1 MINLTKK
8 AVFKQLM
15 VNRRNLYHLFSR
27 FFQREVD
34 QPFYDSLKTIVF
46 PTDREENALTEFK
59 DALLRLNEYFE
70 YDAGESLEDLA
81 ADYAKTFLGA
91 GSAQGAAAFP
101 YESVYTSPKHVM
113 MQDAWNQVCEIYE
126 SKGLERNEESQ
137 ELLEDHIA
145 VELDFMAFLCD
156 ETSRFTETL
165 AGLEEQK
172 EFLNR
177 HLLNWVP
184 EFCLDIKAHA
194 DTEFYRMVGQLT
206 TGFLQLDSFIL
217 DQMINARK
225 ARTMCSKSFRMS
237 RSRMNEIL
245 KELQT
250 EYRIYA
256 PKHIPDRGMWETD
269 GLIRYQ
275 EIDTMEEIVTD
286 RQSDFSLKEVIYP
299 VSQTIFKFDENNCT
313 ETVTNDPKGIIIF
326 ARPCDINGLKR
337 LDNMFLANGGL
348 SDVYYKRMRDKVKL
362 FMMECEQSWDNCYC
376 VSMGTNRT
384 EYYSAAWKLHG
395 EEIQLEVK
403 DAELIDY
410 FEGEAESRYQPS
422 FIEEN
427 KKKVR
432 IPRIEDP
439 GKLREIFNL
448 EFWKESSEDC
458 ISCGGCNTVCPT
470 CSCFDTVD
478 YLNQENS
485 RKGERRRIWSSCMLP
500 DFSRTAGGN
509 IARKRPE
516 QMMRFKTMHKVYD
529 YNARFGGN
537 EHMCVGCGR
546 CIQRCPKDISFADT
560 INRLS
565 DEVDRLNTEGK

>member
-1 MINLTKK
+1 M
-8 AVFKQLM
+8 
-15 VNRRNLYHLFSR
+15 
-27 FFQREVD
+27 
-34 QPFYDSLKTIVF
+34 
-46 PTDREENALTEFK
+46 
-59 DALLRLNEYFE
+59 
-70 YDAGESLEDLA
+70 
-81 ADYAKTFLGA
+81 
-91 GSAQGAAAFP
+91 
-101 YESVYTSPKHVM
+101 
-113 MQDAWNQVCEIYE
+113 
-126 SKGLERNEESQ
+126 
-137 ELLEDHIA
+137 
-145 VELDFMAFLCD
+145 
-156 ETSRFTETL
+156 
-165 AGLEEQK
+165 
-172 EFLNR
+172 
-177 HLLNWVP
+177 
-184 EFCLDIKAHA
+184 
-194 DTEFYRMVGQLT
+194 
-206 TGFLQLDSFIL
+206 
-217 DQMINARK
+217 
-225 ARTMCSKSFRMS
+225 
-237 RSRMNEIL
+237 
-245 KELQT
+245 
-250 EYRIYA
+250 
-256 PKHIPDRGMWETD
+256 
-269 GLIRYQ
+269 
-275 EIDTMEEIVTD
+275 
-286 RQSDFSLKEVIYP
+286 
-299 VSQTIFKFDENNCT
+299 